1 MRLVLALVV
10 LAALLGCAQ
19 TTPHARVTSVEPLLT
34 PNEADRPRSAV
45 TALPPVDLPP
55 NQNAS
60 TSANTS
66 AASFGLAGYSSIPSN
81 VRATGSQFPEFDN
94 VYGSPSWD
102 LNGKGANCQQADFAQ
117 PQSEPTWFTVLD
129 APGGAPQ
136 AVVLNDT
143 APYDVLPPSCSP
155 PPKFTVFDTLLADQK
170 NFYSCSSLTWL
181 GAGLGVSAIFAN
193 TNLDQDIRS
202 SVGGPENKYSTD
214 LNWAKAFG
222 SGQYV
227 IPGLVGV
234 FALDYCINAYG
245 QPGEHPVAG
254 WLQEWSGRSLRAMT
268 VGAVPLLTLQYA
280 IGSSR
285 PGESSA
291 GSRWT
296 PFQDNNGVS
305 GHAFVGAIPFWTAA
319 QMTDSIPLQAGLYAM
334 GTLPGISRIHTDSHY
349 TSQVI
354 MGWWL
359 AGVSVAAV
367 NHTEWQK
374 NHWYV
379 GPAMIDGAPGL
390 TVMHEW

>member
-1 MRLVLALVV
+1 MRLVVAFILLVT
-10 LAALLGCAQ
+10 LCGCAQ
-19 TTPHARVTSVEPLLT
+19 GIPRGQITSVGPLSIPSEFNKPIYT
-34 PNEADRPRSAV
+34 V
-45 TALPPVDLPP
+45 GALPAVDLSP
-55 NQNAS
+55 NQNANRS
-60 TSANTS
+60 SAR
-66 AASFGLAGYSSIPSN
+66 FGLAGYSSIQSN
-81 VRATGSQFPEFDN
+81 GGMPGSLFPEFDHFYDN
-94 VYGSPSWD
+94 PSWNLSD
-102 LNGKGANCQQADFAQ
+102 RGSDCQQAELT
-117 PQSEPTWFTVLD
+117 PQTEPKWFTVLD
-129 APGGAPQ
+129 EPGGAPQ
-136 AVVLNDT
+136 AVVLNDA
-143 APYDVLPPSCSP
+143 APYHVIPQTCSP
-155 PPKFTVFDTLLADQK
+155 PPKYTVFDTLLADQK
-170 NFYSCSSLTWL
+170 NFYSCGSLTWL
-181 GAGLGVSAIFAN
+181 GAGLGLSAIFAN
-193 TNLDQDIRS
+193 TNLDEDIRS

-214 LNWAKAFG
+214 MNWAKAFG

-227 IPGLVGV
+227 VPGLVGIYV
-234 FALDYCINAYG
+234 VDYCINSYG
-245 QPGEHPVAG
+245 SPGDHRVAG
-254 WLQEWSGRSLRAMT
+254 WLEEWSGRSLRGLT

-280 IGSSR
+280 TGSSR

-374 NHWYV
+374 NHWYL

-390 TVMHEW
+390 TVIHEW